1 MTTTTATLEAAF
13 VGMPRE
19 LTEQMA
25 DGLMEALEAHPRAQ
39 GPMIVANVENGETVV
54 SFQFV
59 AVGDPSLDVPH
70 AMDITA
76 EASADTTLTI
86 GPSATLGVLSG
97 WSPHT
102 SVERVEL
109 AFA

>member
-1 MTTTTATLEAAF
+1 
-13 VGMPRE
+13 MPRE
-19 LTEQMA
+19 LIEQMA
-25 DGLMEALEAHPRAQ
+25 DGLMKALEAHPQAQ
-39 GPMIVANVENGETVV
+39 GPMIVANVERGEMVV

-70 AMDITA
+70 AMDIIA
-76 EASADTTLTI
+76 EASANPSLAT
-86 GPSATLGVLSG
+86 GSSATRGILSG